1 VIVEIR
7 VEVTIKAEDTE
18 QIGRA
23 MGEVYQEVVKTVA
36 SRPPVALPGFAPGPA
51 TVQGTYPR
59 NIDEKEKV

>member
-1 VIVEIR
+1 MEVRI
-7 VEVTIKAEDTE
+7 EVTIKADDTE

-36 SRPPVALPGFAPGPA
+36 SRPAAPLPGFTPGPA

-59 NIDEKEKV
+59 AVNDKEDAKI